1 MCLSKKPY
9 AKNRYAKD
17 KKRLKNKDKT
27 KNKLQVYIAKKEK
40 DQELNYYNDK
50 ITYKNNK
57 NNFDKSIIKI
67 L

>member
-1 MCLSKKPY
+1 MSLSKKPY
-9 AKNRYAKD
+9 TKNRYAKD

-27 KNKLQVYIAKKEK
+27 KNKLQAYIAKKKK
-40 DQELNYYNDK
+40 DQELNYYNYE

-57 NNFDKSIIKI
+57 NNFDKSTIKI